1 MTNGDRIRQ
10 MINKELVKFLDNT
23 GVPFNYYVSRVETI
37 HKMTDEE
44 LFEFLDKGAAMICS
58 YTDCLSTDCSVCLKK
73 WLEQEDVLKQPTIEA
88 EPMQKGRWLSLKGWF
103 NKSIV
108 KCSVCGNT
116 LDMDGVNAGRGD
128 ANFCPNCGADM
139 RGVIED
145 AETDD

>member
-37 HKMTDEE
+37 HKMTNEE

-58 YTDCLSTDCSVCLKK
+58 YTTCPYLDCSVCLKK
-73 WLEQEDVLKQPTIEA
+73 WIEQEDVEEDVLKQPVIEA
-88 EPMQKGRWLSLKGWF
+88 EPMQKGQWLSLEGRF

-128 ANFCPNCGADM
+128 ANFCPNCGTDM
-139 RGVIED
+139 RE
-145 AETDD
+145 